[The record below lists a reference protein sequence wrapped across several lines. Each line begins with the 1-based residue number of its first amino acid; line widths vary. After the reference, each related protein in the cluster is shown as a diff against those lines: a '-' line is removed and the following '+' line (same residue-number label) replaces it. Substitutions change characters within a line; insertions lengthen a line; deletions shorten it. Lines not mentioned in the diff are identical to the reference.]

1 MKNKFHKSL
10 AEIGFCEVHL
20 IKAQLMNEGN
30 VWVFTEEIATVTK
43 KFISRLLCEICG
55 VSGEVYNKL

>member
-1 MKNKFHKSL
+1 
-10 AEIGFCEVHL
+10 
-20 IKAQLMNEGN
+20 MNEGN
-30 VWVFTEEIATVTK
+30 VWVFTEEIATATK